1 MPRRF
6 SVPVLATPL
15 LPYEVKGLDVLA
27 ESGERVYGVGRR

>member
-15 LPYEVKGLDVLA
+15 LPYEIKSLHVL
-27 ESGERVYGVGRR
+27 ETLGE